1 MDGRKNNGAK
11 KGGNKGAGRPSKSDE
26 NKAQQL
32 IKKALHKLYN
42 QEEDDDN
49 TIMFLHDFAQ
59 TPRGQQFIAEH
70 LIGKPKEHVIN
81 EIIMDEEIDLS
92 KYSIKNLK
100 ESIDSI

>member
-1 MDGRKNNGAK
+1 MKKEDGRKNNG
-11 KGGNKGAGRPSKSDE
+11 GNKNAGRKSKSDE

-81 EIIMDEEIDLS
+81 ELIMDEEIDLS